1 MSEKEALSPLDR
13 ISTKEWLVFALV
25 MVLMALVLAADLE
38 TTPDHVTICFIY
50 TAIIFLSIFS
60 FYRSAYIAAA
70 VATLFSVIGSFVNP
84 PAEAVSVVFFANR
97 AIAIVSQ
104 WIVAVLVTTRKDAE
118 ALMRS
123 DLAEQ
128 TASAETRRR
137 FIDVLSHEI
146 GTSLTTIDGQ
156 AFLLRRTLDEP
167 DQPRADKIRSAVR
180 HIQAIVQQVQ
190 LASEVGERASDMR
203 SESINLRRLLEDL
216 FVDLDTSAVSFKADF
231 AALPDTIL
239 GDPDM
244 LRQIVGNVLSNAIK
258 FSSPGGE
265 VRIAGESV
273 GDRAV
278 LTVIDKGRGVAPD
291 EREKIFEPYYRAR
304 NSRGVHGAG
313 IGLYVAKKY
322 VEHHRG
328 TITVDGAL
336 NAGTSVT
343 ISLPVAGPVAED
355 VQGAPNVL
363 NNTKTD
369 ATPPLH

>member
-1 MSEKEALSPLDR
+1 MKDQVRPSAHGG
-13 ISTKEWLVFALV
+13 ISTREWLVFALV
-25 MVLMALVLAADLE
+25 LALMGTVFAADIE

-50 TAIIFLSIFS
+50 AAIIFLSIFS

-70 VATLFSVIGSFVNP
+70 VATLLSLLGSFINP
-84 PAEAVSVVFFANR
+84 PDEALSVVFFANR
-97 AIAIVSQ
+97 GIAIAAQ

-123 DLAEQ
+123 DLEEQ
-128 TASAETRRR
+128 TANAETRRR
-137 FIDVLSHEI
+137 FLDVLSHEI

-156 AFLLRRTLDEP
+156 AFLLRRTLDSA
-167 DQPRADKIRSAVR
+167 DQGRADKIRSAVR

-203 SESINLRRLLEDL
+203 NEPVQLRRLVEDL
-216 FVDLDTSAVSFKADF
+216 FVDIDTRGVSFNVDLAG
-231 AALPDTIL
+231 LPETIM

-258 FSSPGGE
+258 FSPPGGD
-265 VRIAGESV
+265 VRISGESRD
-273 GDRAV
+273 GQAV
-278 LTVIDKGRGVAPD
+278 LTVSDRGRGIAPD

-313 IGLYVAKKY
+313 IGLYVARKF
-322 VEHHRG
+322 VENHSG
-328 TITVDGAL
+328 TIQIDGAL

-343 ISLPVAGPVAED
+343 ITLPVAGPAVTEE
-355 VQGAPNVL
+355 NR
-363 NNTKTD
+363 TD
-369 ATPPLH
+369 AASPLHRG